1 MNFIYKIA
9 KFMYGRYGIDNLSKF
24 IFKII
29 FILFLF
35 NILFRTYIL
44 LIIELFLLVLV
55 IYRILSKNIYRRNK
69 ENQIYLK
76 IKNQILKPFQ
86 NIKRNMHDKDHIYK
100 KCKKCKKV
108 LKLPLP
114 EKRGIKHVKC
124 PNCKKRITFI
134 TFRKQKI
141 EIIINKHKN

>member
-55 IYRILSKNIYRRNK
+55 ISRILSKNIYRRNK
-69 ENQIYLK
+69 ENQIYHK

-86 NIKRNMHDKDHIYK
+86 NIKRNMHDKDHIYI

-114 EKRGIKHVKC
+114 KKRGIKHSKC
-124 PNCKKRITFI
+124 PNCKNRITFI
-134 TFRKQKI
+134 TFRQEKI
-141 EIIINKHKN
+141 EIIRNKHKN

>member
-55 IYRILSKNIYRRNK
+55 ISRILSKNIYRRNK
-69 ENQIYLK
+69 ENQIYHK

-100 KCKKCKKV
+100 KCRKCKKV

-114 EKRGIKHVKC
+114 EKRGIKQRLLDIDTKVK
-124 PNCKKRITFI
+124 KLGIVIRM
-134 TFRKQKI
+134 
-141 EIIINKHKN
+141 